1 MSVPKSLLQSDAHGL
16 FRYYHEDMD
25 VWINYIFEEVLDQD
39 NIKKVSGEP
48 FLFKLE
54 EINNILCEIKE
65 DLESDS
71 VQYMKSEEGEL
82 CKIFDMGQNLIED
95 KWCIYDYDIDEY
107 KDMIMEKIM
116 EYKFIEK
123 KIEEEKAKIQ
133 MEKYVRLGVALALSI
148 L

>member
-1 MSVPKSLLQSDAHGL
+1 
-16 FRYYHEDMD
+16 MD
-25 VWINYIFEEVLDQD
+25 FWSNYIFDEVLDQD

-48 FLFKLE
+48 FLFKLQ
-54 EINNILCEIKE
+54 EINNILCEMKE

-95 KWCIYDYDIDEY
+95 KWWIYDYDIDEY
-107 KDMIMEKIM
+107 KNMIMEKIM

-123 KIEEEKAKIQ
+123 KD
-133 MEKYVRLGVALALSI
+133 RR
-148 L
+148 